1 MPLRK
6 AESNVEATVIQMRC
20 EFCDTT
26 FKREVMF
33 ERHSCPQKKRAEAR
47 EAKQR
52 ALSMTC
58 GWCKK
63 AFTKEAMFQKH
74 ACRDKQRDLQ
84 KDEKHARMALVLFVK
99 YYQYHHNSK
108 AQKTWKDLI
117 KSQFFN
123 AFMDAGKYIE
133 ENDLVNPMR
142 FVDFVIRL
150 VPRPEDWKS
159 PVTYEVYIQ
168 DYLGRESIDAAGKRV
183 ETLAAK
189 WAEENNTRSE
199 DFFRSL
205 NKNQGIMWFST
216 GRISPWAAFIFPSFP
231 DFLIGMA
238 PGQETLL
245 CKYLKLEEWAKKASL
260 NNDEVARLYDHY
272 KGLGY

>member
-6 AESNVEATVIQMRC
+6 AKSNVEAAVIPMRC

-26 FKREVMF
+26 FKRAGTAEN
-33 ERHSCPQKKRAEAR
+33 HSCPKKKRAEAL

-52 ALSMTC
+52 VLSMTC

-63 AFTKEAMFQKH
+63 EFTKEGMFQRH
-74 ACRDKQRDLQ
+74 ACKAKKRDLL
-84 KDEKHARMALVLFVK
+84 KDEKHARVALILFVK
-99 YYQYHHNSK
+99 YYQYHHNAK
-108 AQKTWKDLI
+108 AHKTWKEFI
-117 KSQFFN
+117 KSQFFD
-123 AFMDAGKYIE
+123 AYMAAGKYIE

-150 VPRPEDWKS
+150 VPRPEAWTS
-159 PVTYEVYIQ
+159 PVTYEIYIQ

-189 WAEENNTRSE
+189 WAKDNNTQPE
-199 DFFRSL
+199 DFFRGL

-216 GRISPWAAFIFPSFP
+216 GRISPWAAFIFPSFS
-231 DFLIGMA
+231 DFLNGMA
-238 PGQETLL
+238 PGQEALL